1 MKMYNIFFLGTDV
14 KEFKQ
19 VMEFLPNDNVLFT
32 RHSEGIL
39 DFYVESFA
47 DIDFIILDENSEF
60 LYQIREFNPNIRI
73 FMMTKETNIINLMDI
88 LNTGI
93 DYVITKPL
101 DKNEFLKGISKIKF
115 RIKKTKENKIRNKVL
130 SAYKR
135 VVDYGTIVS
144 MTDKKGIITYVNQP
158 FCDISGYTKEELIGK
173 PHNIIRHPDM
183 PKSTFKKMW
192 NIIQKGGVFEGLVK
206 NRKKDGGAYYVQ
218 TIITSIRNTFGE
230 IEGYIATRFDVT
242 DLVMKCKI
250 DIEKDM
256 MCEYIEPVKP
266 KNEEEDVHLRFTTAD
281 NKISAEE
288 FISELSAMDFD
299 YIQDFIESFEEFDAV
314 LYLKNVEQITAEHMY
329 KLLNTIKEFYIQFTS
344 LINNFYYFN
353 TLIEAFRRLISFLDD
368 IPLNALEDVEI
379 RKFLIDSN
387 ILLAT
392 DLKNWMRVV
401 FIEKSTDNINYLDA
415 SFINNC
421 MELEIMFNHM
431 LNKDSESENLD
442 EEDEDDIEFF

>member
-1 MKMYNIFFLGTDV
+1 MYNIFFLGTDV

-19 VMEFLPNDNVLFT
+19 IMEFLPDDNILFT
-32 RHSEGIL
+32 KRSEGML
-39 DFYVESFA
+39 DFYVENFA

-73 FMMTKETNIINLMDI
+73 LMITQENNIDNLMDI
-88 LNTGI
+88 LNSGI
-93 DYVITKPL
+93 DYIVSKPL
-101 DKNEFLKGISKIKF
+101 DKNKFLKGISKIKF
-115 RIKKTKENKIRNKVL
+115 RLKRMKENETRKKFL
-130 SAYKR
+130 SSYKR

-144 MTDKKGIITYVNQP
+144 ITDKKGIITYVNKP

-206 NRKKDGGAYYVQ
+206 NRKKDGEAYYVQ

-242 DLVMKCKI
+242 DIVMKCKI

-299 YIQDFIESFEEFDAV
+299 YIQDFIESFEEFDAI
-314 LYLKNVEQITAEHMY
+314 LYSKNVENITAEHMY

-368 IPLNALEDVEI
+368 IPLSALEDGEI

-387 ILLAT
+387 IFLAT
-392 DLKNWMRVV
+392 DLKNWMKVI
-401 FIEKSTDNINYLDA
+401 FIEKRTDNINYLDA
-415 SFINNC
+415 SFVNSC
-421 MELEIMFNHM
+421 VEIENMFNQM
-431 LNKDSESENLD
+431 LNEEVESED
-442 EEDEDDIEFF
+442 DEDDLEFF